1 MKYVITIIVTLCSL
15 SPVFSQNDL
24 IDRLTKQ
31 AVEIDSLKKVV
42 KAEMDIKQQLSK
54 DNYSLLDTLTQL
66 KSELA
71 ILEEFRTEKKKY
83 DTLLRK
89 KADSIVLLKADISEK
104 DKQIITERQKSEQKA
119 REEYENGKNEI
130 LTTIINSYKN
140 KSFDDLLKS
149 ATKESVQRDF
159 QLLQNQTEV
168 KQTLYDLE
176 KYFSAKELLD
186 FKFDPVRITNAQ
198 NQLSLIKPESA
209 LVNELKKKI
218 GNYQTFNIGF
228 KETLENIGRDVT
240 LYF

>member
-186 FKFDPVRITNAQ
+186 FKF
-198 NQLSLIKPESA
+198 E
-209 LVNELKKKI
+209 
-218 GNYQTFNIGF
+218 
-228 KETLENIGRDVT
+228 
-240 LYF
+240 